1 MTNGISYD
9 LIIKAVSG
17 DIGAV
22 EKITRIYQP
31 YINSLAS
38 KRLFDEDGNEFIG
51 IDVDAQERLQSKL
64 LDIISKFKIA

>member
-17 DIGAV
+17 DISAV
-22 EKITRIYQP
+22 DKITKAYQP

-38 KRLFDEDGNEFIG
+38 KRLFDENGNEFIG
-51 IDVDAQERLQSKL
+51 IDVDVQERLQTKL